1 MGFVHM
7 ALTRPVRGPLSSTGK
22 WKPPLCRDDYAQ
34 WMGCTKD
41 CSLLLVGVLGT
52 SDSVSPMEAHFFLVF
67 HFDADKFA
75 FDFILRWKKWNCIPN
90 KSDEHWFPWKV
101 ILCKPFLSSGSFV
114 FFMEDI
120 IFVRFNIFFYLT
132 LYTKSNKNLHTRKL
146 HHSVSSARECKCS
159 SPSSLK
165 TYEVP
170 ILSFQG
176 KDEVGCLNP

>member
-1 MGFVHM
+1 MP
-7 ALTRPVRGPLSSTGK
+7 TN
-22 WKPPLCRDDYAQ
+22 
-34 WMGCTKD
+34 
-41 CSLLLVGVLGT
+41 LLLISFYAEKSETVYQTKVMNTDFLEKLCCA
-52 SDSVSPMEAHFFLVF
+52 SPFCPAVPLY
-67 HFDADKFA
+67 
-75 FDFILRWKKWNCIPN
+75 
-90 KSDEHWFPWKV
+90 
-101 ILCKPFLSSGSFV
+101 

-120 IFVRFNIFFYLT
+120 IFVRFNIFFSIS